1 MGDWGY
7 VIGQALGVAA
17 MILGVVAFQLK
28 QAKGILAL
36 KTVMGGI
43 FITHY
48 ALIGSLTGAAL
59 NTVVVISYL
68 FYAIRNKRGS
78 KGSVLPLIFTALVVL
93 VGSLTW
99 EGWHSGLSILGL
111 AVNSIAMAI
120 PDAQKIRYAML
131 IKSPCCM
138 TYNIVAGSIGGLAYE
153 CASLLSVVIGIVR
166 HCLEKK
172 RGAEHGEV

>member
-1 MGDWGY
+1 MGY
-7 VIGQALGVAA
+7 IIGQALGVAA
-17 MILGVVAFQLK
+17 MILGVIAFQLK
-28 QAKGILAL
+28 HAKGILGL

-43 FITHY
+43 FIAHY

-68 FYAIRNKRGS
+68 FYAIRNKRGG
-78 KGSVLPLIFTALVVL
+78 KGPILPLIFTALIVL
-93 VGSLTW
+93 VGSFTW

-111 AVNSIAMAI
+111 AVNSMAMAI

-138 TYNIVAGSIGGLAYE
+138 TYNIVAGSVGGLAYE
-153 CASLLSVVIGIVR
+153 CASLLSVIIGILKYR
-166 HCLEKK
+166 K
-172 RGAEHGEV
+172 REGKPEIQGGDNNA